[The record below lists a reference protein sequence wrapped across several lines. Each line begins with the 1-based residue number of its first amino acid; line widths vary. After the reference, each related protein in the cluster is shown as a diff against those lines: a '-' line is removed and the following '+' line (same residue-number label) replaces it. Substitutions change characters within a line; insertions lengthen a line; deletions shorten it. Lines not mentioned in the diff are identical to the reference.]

1 MNRRLITVLSA
12 TLLLA
17 GCVTTPVTTAT
28 LTYETVPPGAQLYEG
43 TTELGVAPVTRTYN
57 GDPKTG
63 TLETPDVKAVWPS
76 GASTSFFTV
85 LPLGA
90 DRVATLERPKGA
102 PGLEQDVENGR
113 KVAAAQKLEADR
125 KRALEHSD
133 LARAS
138 DRCKLQTAQGNKGLT
153 DDCR

>member
-1 MNRRLITVLSA
+1 MNRWLLTMLAS
-12 TLLLA
+12 TMLLA

-28 LTYETVPPGAQLYEG
+28 LTYESVPPGAQLYEG
-43 TTELGVAPVTRTYN
+43 TTELGLAPVTRTYT
-57 GDPKTG
+57 GDPAKG
-63 TLETPDVKAVWPS
+63 SLETPDVKAVWPS
-76 GASTSFFTV
+76 GATTSFFTI

-90 DRVATLERPKGA
+90 DRVATLERPKGV

-113 KVAAAQKLEADR
+113 KVAAAQKLEEER
-125 KRALEHSD
+125 KKALEHSD